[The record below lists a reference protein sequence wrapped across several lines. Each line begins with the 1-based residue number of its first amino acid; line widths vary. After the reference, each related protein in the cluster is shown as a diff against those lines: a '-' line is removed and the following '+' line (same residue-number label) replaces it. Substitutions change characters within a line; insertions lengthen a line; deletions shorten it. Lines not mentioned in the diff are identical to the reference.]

1 MQRETI
7 VNEIAVIDYKNTLNL
22 PQTDF
27 PMKANL
33 AGREAEQ
40 LKRWQEMDL
49 YRTLR
54 NKRTGKKKFV
64 LHDGPPY
71 ANGDIHIGHA
81 VNKVLKDII
90 VKSRSM
96 NGWDA
101 PYVPGW
107 DCHGLPIELMVEK
120 KIGKVGA
127 KVDAKTFRKACRD
140 YAHTQVDRQR
150 QDFKRLGIIG
160 DWDHPYLT
168 MDFKTEADII
178 RALGRIIAKGHL
190 HKGSK
195 PVHWCTDCG
204 SALAEAEVEYE
215 DKTSSA
221 IDVRFAVL
229 DEPAL
234 AARLQHVPGHEGHGP
249 ISVVIWTTTPW
260 TLPANQAV
268 ALNAELDYV
277 LVQCD
282 GPHGTERLLLAE
294 GLLKN
299 AMARYGIE
307 NYHVIADGHGSDLE
321 GLKLGHPF
329 YDREVPII
337 VGEHVTLEAGT
348 GAVHTAPAHGQED
361 YVAGARYNLPV
372 NNPVGADGKF
382 LPGTEL
388 FAGEYVLKAND
399 RVIEVLKSKGTLVHV
414 EAIRHSYPHCW
425 RHKTPIIFRATP
437 QWFISMDQQGLREK
451 ALAAIRNVK
460 WIPDWGRARI
470 EGMVKNRPDWCI
482 SRQRTWGVP
491 MALFV
496 HKESGVLHPRT
507 AELIEAV
514 AQRVEVGGIDAWFE
528 LDTTELLGAE
538 AGDYDK
544 VSDTLDVW
552 FDSGVTHSTVL
563 KQRKELKLPLTKE
576 EQFLANMY
584 LEGSDQHRGWFQ
596 SSLLTSVA
604 MRGVAPYEAVL
615 THGFTVD
622 AQGMKMSKSKGNVV
636 APQQVVSTLGAD
648 ILRLWV
654 AGTDYSAEM
663 GVSDEILKR
672 TADSYRRIR
681 NTARF
686 LLANLNGFDP
696 QNDLVAGEDM
706 IALDLWAVGRAQQLQ
721 IEICAAYETCEF
733 HLIYQKVHNFCS
745 VDLGGFYLDII
756 KDRQYTT
763 QSGSLAR
770 RSAQTAMYHILEGL
784 VRWIAPILSFT
795 ADEIWQHMPAP
806 VKKPRSESVFLEE
819 WYLFEEIWKAQY
831 TRGEF
836 TPKEKH
842 RRLPGDFN
850 WDVLVAVRDEVK
862 KELEKLRIAGG
873 IGSSLDA
880 EVDLWCDDRLLKML
894 GMLEDELR
902 FVLITSYARIH
913 PAANRPADTVWAVA
927 FEQGELWV
935 KVAPSAHKK
944 CIRCWHHRE
953 DVGTHSA
960 AAPGILPSA
969 TLAHPCAAHP
979 EICGRCVDNVSGAGE
994 QRRYA

>member
-1 MQRETI
+1 M
-7 VNEIAVIDYKNTLNL
+7 IDYKSTLNL

-33 AGREAEQ
+33 ASREIEQ

-49 YRTLR
+49 YGRLR
-54 NKRTGKKKFV
+54 ATRAGQKKFI

-96 NGWDA
+96 NGWDV

-120 KIGKVGA
+120 KIGKVSP
-127 KVDAKTFRKACRD
+127 KVDAKTFRQACRD

-160 DWDHPYLT
+160 DWEHPYLT

-190 HKGSK
+190 FKGSK

-215 DKTSSA
+215 DKISPA
-221 IDVRFAVL
+221 IDVRFAIL
-229 DEPAL
+229 DESAL
-234 AARLQHVPGHEGHGP
+234 AARLQDIPDNVGHGP

-268 ALNAELDYV
+268 ALNAEFDYV
-277 LVQCD
+277 LVQCE
-282 GPHGTERLLLAE
+282 GPHGAERLLIAE

-299 AMARYGIE
+299 AMARYGME
-307 NYHVIADGHGSDLE
+307 NYHVIAHGRGNDLE

-329 YDREVPII
+329 YDREVPVI

-361 YVAGARYNLPV
+361 YVVGVRYNLPV
-372 NNPVGADGKF
+372 NNPVGGDGKF

-388 FAGEYVLKAND
+388 FAGEHVLKAND
-399 RVIEVLKSKGTLVHV
+399 RVIEVLNARGALLHIES
-414 EAIRHSYPHCW
+414 IRHSYPHCW

-437 QWFISMDQQGLREK
+437 QWFISMDQQRLREQ
-451 ALAAIRNVK
+451 ALEAIRNVQ
-460 WIPDWGRARI
+460 WIPGWGQARI
-470 EGMVKNRPDWCI
+470 EGMINSRPDWCI

-491 MALFV
+491 MALFA
-496 HKESGVLHPRT
+496 HKEHGALHPST
-507 AELIEAV
+507 SELLEAV
-514 AQRVEVGGIDAWFE
+514 AQRVEKNGIDAWFD
-528 LDTTELLGAE
+528 LDAAELLGKDAE
-538 AGDYDK
+538 SYDK

-552 FDSGVTHSTVL
+552 FDSGVTHAAVL
-563 KQRKELKLPLTKE
+563 DQRSEL
-576 EQFLANMY
+576 QFPADFY

-604 MRGVAPYEAVL
+604 MHGVAPYKSVL
-615 THGFTVD
+615 THGFAVD

-663 GVSDEILKR
+663 SVSDEILKR

-686 LLANLNGFDP
+686 LLANLNGFDS

-706 IALDLWAVGRAQQLQ
+706 IALDLWAVERAQQLQ

-784 VRWIAPILSFT
+784 VRWVAPILSFT
-795 ADEIWQHMPAP
+795 ADEIWQHMPGS
-806 VKKPRSESVFLEE
+806 RSESVFLET
-819 WYLFEEIWKAQY
+819 WYLEYPWAAHYKSDL
-831 TRGEF
+831 GL
-836 TPKEKH
+836 KEKH
-842 RRLPGDFN
+842 QRLSGDFN
-850 WDVLVAVRDEVK
+850 WDTLIAVRDEVK
-862 KELEKLRIAGG
+862 KELEKLRVVGA

-880 EVDLWCDDRLLKML
+880 EVDLWCDDRLFKML
-894 GMLEDELR
+894 GMLENELR
-902 FVLITSYARIH
+902 FVLISSYARIH
-913 PAANRPADTVWAVA
+913 PAASRPADAVA
-927 FEQGELWV
+927 TAFNQGELWI
-935 KVAPSAHKK
+935 KITPSTHTK
-944 CIRCWHHRE
+944 CIRCWHHRQ
-953 DVGTHSA
+953 DVGTHA
-960 AAPGILPSA
+960 E
-969 TLAHPCAAHP
+969 HP
-979 EICGRCVDNVSGAGE
+979 EICGRCVVNVNGTGE
-994 QRRYA
+994 QRCYA